1 MFPQKESIV
10 LLNDLLIQ
18 AKAAEEARREALVA
32 IAKELDNLLYSIQ
45 ANGISLYDTNSD
57 DEIQELSFDVDDY
70 GRIAM
75 TTRYC

>member
-1 MFPQKESIV
+1 M
-10 LLNDLLIQ
+10 LNDLLIQ

-32 IAKELDNLLYSIQ
+32 IAKELDNLLYSVQ

-70 GRIAM
+70 GRIVM